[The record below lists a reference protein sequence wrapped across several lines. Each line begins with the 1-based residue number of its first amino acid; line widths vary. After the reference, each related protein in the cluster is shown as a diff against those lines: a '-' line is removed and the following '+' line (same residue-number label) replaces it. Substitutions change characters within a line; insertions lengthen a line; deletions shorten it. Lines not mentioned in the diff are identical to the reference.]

1 MHHVICLKKNFTCGV
16 ANGHVTNG
24 YKFCKTVGFFFS
36 FFLLLTLMIFFFN
49 GYNFYLFILFYVI
62 QVKITM

>member
-1 MHHVICLKKNFTCGV
+1 MHHVICLKNNFTCGV

-36 FFLLLTLMIFFFN
+36 FLLLTLMIFF
-49 GYNFYLFILFYVI
+49 
-62 QVKITM
+62 